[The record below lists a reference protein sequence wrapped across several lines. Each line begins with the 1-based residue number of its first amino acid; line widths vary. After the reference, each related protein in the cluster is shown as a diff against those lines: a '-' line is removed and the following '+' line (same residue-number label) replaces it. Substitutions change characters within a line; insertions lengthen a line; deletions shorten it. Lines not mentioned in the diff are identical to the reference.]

1 MPLLWEK
8 GFCWKTPIALGYTRG
23 HFSAL
28 VTMEMD
34 TDGILGAGA
43 HIEPNDDDEVAY
55 LPLVDYEG
63 KLLPVPFLMGSEVRH
78 FENVCTKKCYKA
90 ITRNTDSFSCSLFI
104 IQIVFKIVLF
114 ISKYTFILQQDKY
127 FNF

>member
-1 MPLLWEK
+1 
-8 GFCWKTPIALGYTRG
+8 
-23 HFSAL
+23 
-28 VTMEMD
+28 MD

>member
-63 KLLPVPFLMGSEVRH
+63 KLLPVPFLMGSEVKK
-78 FENVCTKKCYKA
+78 FFLNACTRKWYKV
-90 ITRNTDSFSCSLFI
+90 ITRNA
-104 IQIVFKIVLF
+104 
-114 ISKYTFILQQDKY
+114 
-127 FNF
+127 

>member
-34 TDGILGAGA
+34 TDGIPGAGA

-63 KLLPVPFLMGSEVRH
+63 KLLPVPFSMGSEVG
-78 FENVCTKKCYKA
+78 N
-90 ITRNTDSFSCSLFI
+90 
-104 IQIVFKIVLF
+104 
-114 ISKYTFILQQDKY
+114 
-127 FNF
+127 

>member
-1 MPLLWEK
+1 
-8 GFCWKTPIALGYTRG
+8 
-23 HFSAL
+23 
-28 VTMEMD
+28 MD

-78 FENVCTKKCYKA
+78 FE
-90 ITRNTDSFSCSLFI
+90 
-104 IQIVFKIVLF
+104 IVYNYV
-114 ISKYTFILQQDKY
+114 
-127 FNF
+127 

>member
-63 KLLPVPFLMGSEVRH
+63 KLLPVPFLMGSEVNIS
-78 FENVCTKKCYKA
+78 FLNACTE
-90 ITRNTDSFSCSLFI
+90 IRSSQRMLDSSTYR
-104 IQIVFKIVLF
+104 VVLYILHRWYLHEIMLY
-114 ISKYTFILQQDKY
+114 ISK
-127 FNF
+127 